1 MPQLLKTLDHLPAH
15 LLRGAVAVGNFDGVH
30 MGHARLIEQLVATA
44 KRYSGPAVVMT
55 FDPPPSALL
64 FPERRLSAPLTS
76 IPRRAELLFA
86 LGVDAVIAYPTD
98 TALLSLTAEEFFQS
112 KIVDSLQARSMVE
125 GPNFRF
131 GRDRT
136 GDVQHLRALCAA
148 ANIDFQVVDSNQ
160 DAQGMISSTRIRQC
174 LLAGQ
179 IVEANRMLTQPYT
192 LQGIVVPGAQ
202 RGSQL
207 GFATANLSHI
217 ESMLPASGVYAGR
230 VQWIDAHSQPQ
241 KYAVALNIGPNPT
254 FEESNTKVEAHLIGY
269 AGGPLYTQRLE
280 IALLDK
286 IRDVRK
292 FDSIQELQ
300 TQIAQDVAACAKFH

>member
-1 MPQLLKTLDHLPAH
+1 MPQLLKTLDHLPVH

-30 MGHARLIEQLVATA
+30 AGHARLIEQLVATA

-55 FDPPPSALL
+55 FDPPPTALL
-64 FPERRLSAPLTS
+64 FPERRLSPPLTS
-76 IPRRAELLFA
+76 IPRRAELLFD

-98 TALLSLTAEEFFQS
+98 AALLSLTSEAFFQS
-112 KIVDSLQARSMVE
+112 KIVDCLQARSMVE

-131 GRDRT
+131 GRDRA
-136 GDVQHLRALCAA
+136 GDIHHLRALCSA
-148 ANIDFQVVDSNQ
+148 ANIDFQVVAPNQ

-179 IVEANRMLTQPYT
+179 IAEANSMLTQPYA
-192 LQGIVVPGAQ
+192 LRGIVVPGAQ

-230 VQWIDAHSQPQ
+230 AEWVDQLSQPQ

-254 FEESNTKVEAHLIGY
+254 FEESNIKVEAHLIGY
-269 AGGPLYTQRLE
+269 AGGPLYAQRLE

-286 IRDVRK
+286 IREVRK

-300 TQIAQDVAACAKFH
+300 SQIAQDVAACAKFH

>member
-15 LLRGAVAVGNFDGVH
+15 LVRGAVAVGNFDGVH
-30 MGHARLIEQLVATA
+30 TGHARLIEQLVATA

-98 TALLSLTAEEFFQS
+98 AALLSLTAEEFFQL

-131 GRDRT
+131 GRDRI
-136 GDVQHLRALCAA
+136 GDVQHLRALCTA
-148 ANIDFQVVDSNQ
+148 ANIDFQVVAPSQ
-160 DAQGMISSTRIRQC
+160 DAHGMISSTRIRQR

-179 IVEANRMLTQPYT
+179 IAEANSMLTQPYV
-192 LQGIVVPGAQ
+192 LQGIVVTGAQ

-217 ESMLPASGVYAGR
+217 ETMLPGSGVYAGQ
-230 VQWIDAHSQPQ
+230 VQWIDSLSQPQ

-254 FEESNTKVEAHLIGY
+254 FGESNTKVEAHLIGY
-269 AGGPLYTQRLE
+269 AGGPLYAQRLE
-280 IALLDK
+280 ITLLDK

-300 TQIAQDVAACAKFH
+300 TQISQDVAACAKFH